1 MNMDGQKEKES
12 WWKTL
17 PGILTGIGT
26 TLAGLAALIA
36 VLVQLR
42 VFNQPKPPV
51 TTIDVDRIVPMHQYE
66 TGFIVALHGTVTD
79 SQANT
84 YVVVKP
90 DNDARWYIQPPAP
103 VTIDGQKWRG
113 NAYLGEEDR
122 GIGVSFKILVIKTIE
137 SYQGQQPLTTAPSGK
152 ITNTINCIRVR

>member
-1 MNMDGQKEKES
+1 MDGQKEKES